1 MKEEL
6 FMDLV
11 IIDNIN
17 KDNMESF
24 TREIITATQR
34 FDEND
39 KLSKMLAVFAQELF
53 EEGLIK
59 ISTRYDKDTGEIY
72 KELSA
77 KLMRE
82 VREER

>member
-1 MKEEL
+1 MG
-6 FMDLV
+6 
-11 IIDNIN
+11 
-17 KDNMESF
+17 SF
-24 TREIITATQR
+24 TREILTATQK

-39 KLSKMLAVFAQELF
+39 KLNEMLAEFAKELF

-59 ISTRYDKDTGEIY
+59 LSTRYDKETGKIY

-82 VREER
+82 EK

>member
-1 MKEEL
+1 
-6 FMDLV
+6 
-11 IIDNIN
+11 
-17 KDNMESF
+17 MESY
-24 TREIITATQR
+24 TREIVTATQK

-39 KLSKMLAVFAQELF
+39 KLSEMLAYFAQELF

-59 ISTRYDKDTGEIY
+59 ISTNYDKETGEIY

-82 VREER
+82 VR